1 MNLVPTSMRIAA
13 LAVAASLLFASA
25 TAPAVWA
32 QAVTEAK
39 AEAKPAPPLPDPSL
53 LLIRDDAVRK
63 ELNCTAE
70 QQRALDKL
78 LAAHNRLLI
87 AIRDVGPN
95 GADESAR
102 PAITAIRS
110 ELKKLLDD
118 KQKQRLQ
125 GIVLQVQGYD
135 ALLRPDV
142 ARHLKLTPEQLERLT
157 AIGGEARTKV
167 EELSKARA
175 SRPAEEIQADLA
187 KIQSDR
193 HEQIVAELDDKQEA
207 AYGKLL
213 GQPFDLSQVKPSPG
227 NAPEFE
233 SIETWINS
241 EPVTME
247 SLRGKVV
254 VVHFFAFGCINCIH
268 NYPWYKEWHDAFQG
282 QDVAIIGIHTP
293 ETKTEEDNSLLE
305 ASLQKNDLKFPVA
318 VDKEKAMWK
327 AWYNGIWPSVYIID
341 KQGRLRYWWY
351 GELDWEG
358 AGNQKVARQQI
369 EKLLAEPQ

>member
-1 MNLVPTSMRIAA
+1 MNRVSPPARIAA
-13 LAVAASLLFASA
+13 LALSASLLFAVAACSSA
-25 TAPAVWA
+25 WAEPA
-32 QAVTEAK
+32 
-39 AEAKPAPPLPDPSL
+39 AEAKNHASAAQPLTDPSL

-63 ELNCTAE
+63 ELNCTEE
-70 QQRALDKL
+70 QQRALDAL

-87 AIRDVGPN
+87 ALRDVGPN
-95 GADESAR
+95 GADKSAQ
-102 PAITAIRS
+102 PAVTAIRN
-110 ELKKLLDD
+110 ELKKLLNDD
-118 KQKQRLQ
+118 QKQRLQ

-135 ALLRPDV
+135 AILRPDV
-142 ARHLKLTPEQLERLT
+142 ARHLKLTPEQQERLT
-157 AIGGEARTKV
+157 AIGAEVRAKV
-167 EELSKARA
+167 EELSKARG

-193 HEQIVAELDDKQEA
+193 HEQIVAELDDNQEA

-227 NAPEFE
+227 DAPEFE
-233 SIETWINS
+233 SIEAWVNS
-241 EPVTME
+241 DPLTMK

-293 ETKTEEDNSLLE
+293 ETKTEEDNRLLE
-305 ASLQKNDLKFPVA
+305 SSLQKNGLKFPVA
-318 VDKEKAMWK
+318 VDKQKAMWK

-351 GELDWEG
+351 GELDWQG

-369 EKLLAEPQ
+369 EKLLAE

>member
-254 VVHFFAFGCINCIH
+254 IVHFFAFGCINCIH
-268 NYPWYKEWHDAFQG
+268 NYPWYKEWHAAFQG